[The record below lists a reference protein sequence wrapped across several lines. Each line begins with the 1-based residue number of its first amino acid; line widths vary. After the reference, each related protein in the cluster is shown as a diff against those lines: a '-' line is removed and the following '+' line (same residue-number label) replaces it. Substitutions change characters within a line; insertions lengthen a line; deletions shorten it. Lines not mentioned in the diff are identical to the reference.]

1 MRLTGRVKEIRLY
14 YEVLTC
20 LVGNETYNKLLS
32 FRPYLIYKVVEGFV
46 IKLWKIRIEQQ
57 YTYHLTCMQ
66 INSQKSVHTK
76 NVLFDVIILFFF
88 FDPSG

>member
-32 FRPYLIYKVVEGFV
+32 FRPYLIYKVVEGFCYKTLK
-46 IKLWKIRIEQQ
+46 IKNR
-57 YTYHLTCMQ
+57 TA
-66 INSQKSVHTK
+66 VHISFNVYADQFTK
-76 NVLFDVIILFFF
+76 ECTHKKCIV
-88 FDPSG
+88 